1 MNDPTPPQ
9 LYLASASPRRRQLL
23 AQVGIGCTVLP
34 ADIDE
39 SRLPGEPPGDY
50 VLRLALA
57 KARAAR
63 GRAPRPDVPVL
74 AADTAVVVDGEVL
87 GKPGSAEEGARMLG
101 LLSGRAHRVLTAVA
115 VVSARG
121 ESVAVSASEVEFRAL
136 APAEIAAYWRTGE
149 PADKAG
155 GYAVQGLGAVFISAL
170 RGSFSGVMGLPLFE
184 TARLLADHGIAVLP
198 GQGAA

>member
-1 MNDPTPPQ
+1 MTDPTDPP

-39 SRLPGEPPGDY
+39 SRLPGEAPGDY
-50 VLRLALA
+50 VRRLALA

-87 GKPGSAEEGARMLG
+87 GKPGTAEEGARMLG

-115 VVSARG
+115 VVSPCG
-121 ESVAVSASEVEFRAL
+121 ESVEVSASEVEFRAL
-136 APAEIAAYWRTGE
+136 APAEIAAYWHTGE

-155 GYAVQGLGAVFISAL
+155 GYAVQGLGAVFISGL

-184 TARLLADHGIAVLP
+184 TARLLAAHGIAVLP
-198 GQGAA
+198 AEAPA